1 MNVISRLRQNSRQ
14 LRSCVYILYRSM
26 RDTRV
31 KWYVKILTML
41 VLAYVISPIDIIP
54 DFIPVLGLLDELILV
69 PIALTLIVRL
79 IPDEI
84 LAEYQAAQQPQIKD
98 RKLVI
103 IGVLIVISIWILL
116 IATGFFLMN

>member
-1 MNVISRLRQNSRQ
+1 MDVISRLRQNSMQ
-14 LRSCVYILYRSM
+14 LRSCVYILYRGM

-69 PIALTLIVRL
+69 PIALSLIVRL